1 MIHPIECGCGWCSQG
16 RAIVARASRREC
28 RAWSLWVHGWI
39 VAVAVAG
46 LALAALATF
55 GAAVAVCR

>member
-1 MIHPIECGCGWCSQG
+1 MIHPIECRCDWCAEG
-16 RAIVARASRREC
+16 RSIVARASDRER

-46 LALAALATF
+46 LALLALLSF